1 MPRGLKF
8 IMILGGVLFCLSLA
22 ALVVL
27 ATVSRARPLAPKAE
41 SSVADLR
48 LPDFSLIDQN
58 EQPVSRSAFK
68 GRVTIVDFMFTH
80 CPFICPRLTGQMLE
94 MSKALT
100 GTPVRFA
107 SFSVDPVH
115 DTPARLREYA
125 TEKGIDLT
133 RWSLLTGE
141 QAVIDSIVKGA
152 LKFELAEDTRTPITL
167 PDGSSMNNI
176 THPGHF
182 VVIGPEGQVLA
193 MRRSSEPDAVAQI
206 VQIARDAAARLP

>member
-1 MPRGLKF
+1 MPRALKF
-8 IMILGGVLFCLSLA
+8 TMIVGGLLFCLSLA

-27 ATVSRARPLAPKAE
+27 ANVSRARPLPPRAE
-41 SSVADLR
+41 SSVGDLR
-48 LPDFSLIDQN
+48 LPDFSLVDQTD
-58 EQPVSRSAFK
+58 QPVSLSAFK
-68 GRVTIVDFMFTH
+68 GRITIIDFMFTH

-94 MSKALT
+94 MSKALS

-107 SFSVDPVH
+107 SFSVDPVR

-125 TEKGIDLT
+125 TEKGIDLS
-133 RWSLLTGE
+133 RWSLLTGA

-167 PDGSSMNNI
+167 PDGSTMNNI

-182 VVIGPEGQVLA
+182 VVIGPQGQVLA
-193 MRRSSEPDAVAQI
+193 MRRSSEPDAVAQL
-206 VQIARDAAARLP
+206 VQLAREAATRLP